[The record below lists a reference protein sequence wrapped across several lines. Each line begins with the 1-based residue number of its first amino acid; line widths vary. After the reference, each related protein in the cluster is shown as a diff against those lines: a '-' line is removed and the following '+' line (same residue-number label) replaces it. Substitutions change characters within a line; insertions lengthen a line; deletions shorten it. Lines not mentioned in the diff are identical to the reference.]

1 MKVKLLSRTQKK
13 YIVGTRQNVANCPF
27 EQQLLLYFESSI
39 TSLQIL
45 HNQWVFFLSKQD
57 ASIVVH
63 LQVFFFRCKNVSLA
77 GQTQESGLRD
87 YKNVVSKQEQEQDS
101 VRCGRISYS
110 KVYDFYWQLGSL
122 VAHGPF
128 RHTVY
133 TYDYFWV
140 IKYLH
145 IFISQLASFLTSLD
159 PCTVAP
165 LLLFCVEMRNWG
177 KYHHSS
183 RLR

>member
-13 YIVGTRQNVANCPF
+13 YIVGTRQNVAKCPF
-27 EQQLLLYFESSI
+27 EQQLLLYLESSI

-45 HNQWVFFLSKQD
+45 HNQCFFLVKTRYQ
-57 ASIVVH
+57 H
-63 LQVFFFRCKNVSLA
+63 CGYTCKCFSSGVKMLVSQARLKSLA
-77 GQTQESGLRD
+77 CETIKMWSRQ
-87 YKNVVSKQEQEQDS
+87 QEQDS
-101 VRCGRISYS
+101 VRRSRISYS
-110 KVYDFYWQLGSL
+110 KVYDFYWQPGSL

-133 TYDYFWV
+133 TYDYFSV